1 MSASCAASRRFGEA
15 GQRKNTMKLA
25 KTTLPR
31 LLMGALLLGTL
42 SFGPGCVAPSQAQNP
57 MASVQ
62 PLPSNADAA
71 QEINAFLTA
80 DQKQMP
86 PTNAVLFIGSSS
98 IRLWSTLASDFPEIP
113 VINRGFGGSQIFES
127 TLYADRIAA
136 PYKPKL
142 IVMFAGT
149 NDLAYG
155 NKSPQQV
162 LQEFKDFAAKIHT
175 LLPDTRLAYI
185 SISPT
190 KARWNQEGAVLEANY
205 LIQRYI
211 VETSS
216 PTQKLSFLDAH
227 SALLTT
233 DGQPPVTL
241 ERPDGLHFNAEGYK
255 VWTSLLKPRILALA
269 DLEGVKRLEAPKQNA
284 AK

>member
-1 MSASCAASRRFGEA
+1 MEL
-15 GQRKNTMKLA
+15 T
-25 KTTLPR
+25 KTSLPR
-31 LLMGALLLGTL
+31 LLVGALLLGTL
-42 SFGPGCVAPSQAQNP
+42 SFGPGGVLPVQAQNP

-62 PLPSNADAA
+62 PLPASDGAA
-71 QEINAFLTA
+71 PELNAFLKA
-80 DQKQMP
+80 DQKQLP
-86 PTNAVLFIGSSS
+86 PPGGVLFMGSSS
-98 IRLWSTLASDFPEIP
+98 IRLWSTMASDFPEIP

-136 PYKPKL
+136 PYKPRL

-155 NKSPQQV
+155 NKSPEQV

-175 LLPDTRLAYI
+175 ILPDTRLAYI

-205 LIQRYI
+205 LIERYMI
-211 VETSS
+211 ETNS

-233 DGQPPVTL
+233 NGQPPVNL
-241 ERPDGLHFNAEGYK
+241 ERPDGLHFNTEGYK
-255 VWTSLLKPRILALA
+255 VWTALLKPRILALA
-269 DLEGVKRLEAPKQNA
+269 DLEGVKRLGAPKQNA

>member
-1 MSASCAASRRFGEA
+1 
-15 GQRKNTMKLA
+15 MKPSKMKPA
-25 KTTLPR
+25 KTPLPR
-31 LLMGALLLGTL
+31 LLAGAFVLAAL
-42 SFGPGCVAPSQAQNP
+42 SFGPGCVAPAQAQKDTPNP
-57 MASVQ
+57 MANVQ
-62 PLPSNADAA
+62 PLPKTADAA
-71 QEINAFLTA
+71 QEINAFLAA

-86 PTNAVLFIGSSS
+86 PTGAVLFIGSSS
-98 IRLWSTLASDFPEIP
+98 IRLWSTLAQDFPEIP

-127 TLYADRIAA
+127 TLYADRIAI
-136 PYKPKL
+136 PYKPRL

-149 NDLAYG
+149 NDIDYG
-155 NKSPQQV
+155 HKTPAQV
-162 LQEFKDFAAKIHT
+162 LQEFQDFAAKIHSG
-175 LLPDTRLAYI
+175 LPDTRLAYI

-190 KARWNQEGAVLEANY
+190 RARWKEEGDVLEANY
-205 LIQRYI
+205 LIQRWI
-211 VETSS
+211 LTTNS

-241 ERPDGLHFNAEGYK
+241 ERPDGLHFNTEGYK

-269 DLEGVKRLEAPKQNA
+269 DLEGVKRLNAP

>member
-1 MSASCAASRRFGEA
+1 
-15 GQRKNTMKLA
+15 
-25 KTTLPR
+25 
-31 LLMGALLLGTL
+31 
-42 SFGPGCVAPSQAQNP
+42 
-57 MASVQ
+57 MANVQ
-62 PLPSNADAA
+62 PLPATAEHAS
-71 QEINAFLTA
+71 EINDFLKA

-86 PTNAVLFIGSSS
+86 PTGAVLFIGSSS
-98 IRLWSTLASDFPEIP
+98 SRYWTTLAADFPEIP
-113 VINRGFGGSQIFES
+113 VINRGFGGSQIYES
-127 TLYADRIAA
+127 TLYADRIAI

-149 NDLAYG
+149 NDLDYG
-155 NKSPQQV
+155 NKTPAQV

-175 LLPDTRLAYI
+175 TLPDTRLAYI

-190 KARWNQEGAVLEANY
+190 RSRWKEEGNVLEANY

-211 VETSS
+211 IETNS

-233 DGQPPVTL
+233 DGQPPVNL

-255 VWTSLLKPRILALA
+255 VWTAMLRPRILALA
-269 DLEGVKRLEAPKQNA
+269 DLEGVQRLDVPKQNA